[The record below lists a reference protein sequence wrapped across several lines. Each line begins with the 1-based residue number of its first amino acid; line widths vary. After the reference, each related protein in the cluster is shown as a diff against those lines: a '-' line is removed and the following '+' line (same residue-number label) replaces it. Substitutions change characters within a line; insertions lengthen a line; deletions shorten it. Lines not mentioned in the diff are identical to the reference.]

1 MLDKYKAKPFFFFV
15 HLAEVDHSGHK
26 FGEPSKE
33 YNDAVISGDTQLGR
47 LVEKLK
53 ALGLYEKTKIYVV
66 ADHGFNVGGKGHS
79 YAPFVFVA
87 TNDKKV
93 MRDGTRADIAP
104 TVLDRFGLDL
114 AKFEPKLDGEPL
126 TKPAVKAVEKAPT
139 EKPGGVR
146 GGKAGAGKAGGKR
159 AGKKGGD
166 AAPAAPQPAAAPA
179 TN

>member
-1 MLDKYKAKPFFFFV
+1 M
-15 HLAEVDHSGHK
+15 
-26 FGEPSKE
+26 
-33 YNDAVISGDTQLGR
+33 
-47 LVEKLK
+47 
-53 ALGLYEKTKIYVV
+53 
-66 ADHGFNVGGKGHS
+66 ADHGFNVVGKGHS

-126 TKPAVKAVEKAPT
+126 TKPAAKPVEKAPT

-146 GGKAGAGKAGGKR
+146 GGKAGAGKAGKR
-159 AGKKGGD
+159 ASKKGGD
-166 AAPAAPQPAAAPA
+166 AEPAALQPAAAPA